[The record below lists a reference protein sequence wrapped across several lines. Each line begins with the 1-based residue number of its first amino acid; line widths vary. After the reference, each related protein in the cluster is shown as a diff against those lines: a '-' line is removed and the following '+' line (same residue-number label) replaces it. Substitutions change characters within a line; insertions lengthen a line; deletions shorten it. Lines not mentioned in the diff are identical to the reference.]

1 MTTDPNHTYGDLRA
15 KDAAFG
21 KHRVWT
27 PNKDQPAGKWRAFC
41 FTAFDMRWDIRECLE
56 WKNVKYLTI
65 GFEHCKNGRPHYQGA
80 VYFVNARAC
89 GGFMKALPAGTN
101 FRVARGS
108 EASNEAYTQKESTV
122 LTIGVPS
129 RQGERTDL
137 ESIRIR
143 IINEGATPADLVC
156 EQGVDFKKL
165 QFAEAVFRLAGNA
178 PKRAWKTSVVWLW
191 GGAGKGK
198 STVARSLMRNI
209 DACDIWTSS
218 AKLDYWQQYNGQ
230 DTVWFDEFRG
240 DKCTFTNL
248 LQILDSTPF
257 ECNVKYG
264 SQQLLAK
271 RIVITSSMHPK
282 DAYSGCA
289 ENVNQLLRRIEVIWN
304 IDELYAACADKYVFP
319 EVPFFDDFGT
329 SVNLCAESKLTA
341 KNPIRYEG
349 RVCFELVS
357 DEWVP
362 CVEQKVLGSCVPA
375 LGVMGVDSAQAQAPL
390 TQPAVPAQKW
400 GGNTG
405 PDSGTT
411 ALHASTTGPPPT
423 SSDIKCSVEHVPTE
437 YCEDCCPHEATA
449 DDGLTEDGSEI
460 CLYCGA
466 YVIEETEVS
475 STCLCG
481 FPEAECEIVCA
492 DEPCQCW
499 LEKPIDEDDAE

>member
-27 PNKDQPAGKWRAFC
+27 PNKDQPIGKWRAFC
-41 FTAFDMRWDIRECLE
+41 FTAFDIRWDIRECLE
-56 WKNVKYLTI
+56 WKSVKYLTI

-89 GGFMKALPAGTN
+89 SGFMKCLPAGTN
-101 FRVARGS
+101 FRVAKGS
-108 EASNEAYTQKESTV
+108 EASNEEYTQKESTV
-122 LTIGVPS
+122 LTIGVPQ
-129 RQGERTDL
+129 RQGQRTDL
-137 ESIRIR
+137 ESLRIR
-143 IINEGATPADLVC
+143 IINEGATPAELVC

-178 PKRAWKTSVVWLW
+178 PKRTWKTSIVWLW

-209 DACDIWTSS
+209 DASDIWTSA

-230 DTVWFDEFRG
+230 ETVWFDEFRS

-248 LQILDSTPF
+248 LQIFDSTPF

-264 SQQLLAK
+264 STQLLAK
-271 RIVITSSMHPK
+271 RIVVTSSMHPK
-282 DAYSGCA
+282 DAYAGCA

-349 RVCFELVS
+349 RICFELVS

-390 TQPAVPAQKW
+390 TQPTVPAQKW

-405 PDSGTT
+405 SDSGATS
-411 ALHASTTGPPPT
+411 LHDSTTEPPPT
-423 SSDIKCSVEHVPTE
+423 SSDIKCSTDHAPEET
-437 YCEDCCPHEATA
+437 CEDCVPAEECQHADTC
-449 DDGLTEDGSEI
+449 DDGFGNILCYSCGEYLEELPDTEDEYEPSIIQHAVPISE
-460 CLYCGA
+460 Y
-466 YVIEETEVS
+466 ER
-475 STCLCG
+475 
-481 FPEAECEIVCA
+481 PKHKRIV
-492 DEPCQCW
+492 
-499 LEKPIDEDDAE
+499 